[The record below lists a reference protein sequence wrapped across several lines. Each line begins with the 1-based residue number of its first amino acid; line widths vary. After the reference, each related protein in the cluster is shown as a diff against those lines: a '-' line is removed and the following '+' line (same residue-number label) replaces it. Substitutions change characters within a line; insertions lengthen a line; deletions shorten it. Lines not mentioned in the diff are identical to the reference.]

1 MTHPQIMLMA
11 PAPQAPKPA
20 VVLVVEDDDMVR
32 LMTVDFLES
41 CGYLVLEAENAA
53 RAMAWFGR
61 QAIDLMFT
69 DVQMPG
75 AMDGI
80 ALAEWVRANHPA
92 VPVLVTSGVASELA
106 RYAAGL
112 MVAKPYDLDAVHAR
126 IQAALGQR

>member
-1 MTHPQIMLMA
+1 MMSVAT
-11 PAPQAPKPA
+11 KPPRAA

-41 CGYLVLEAENAA
+41 CGYLVLEAENAVK
-53 RAMAWFGR
+53 AMAWFGQ

-80 ALAEWVRANHPA
+80 ALAEWVRANHPT

-126 IQAALGQR
+126 IQTALSKRQAPV